1 MVVTKQVLSTK
12 AWKSPSLP
20 AGSEWHKKNIPREI
34 LLVPPAPLPPP
45 ASKWHKKNLST
56 EITLVP
62 SLFSCVTLLNDIYL
76 FSHNKSI

>member
-20 AGSEWHKKNIPREI
+20 AGSEWHKKNIPRPREI
-34 LLVPPAPLPPP
+34 L
-45 ASKWHKKNLST
+45 LST
-56 EITLVP
+56 EINLVP